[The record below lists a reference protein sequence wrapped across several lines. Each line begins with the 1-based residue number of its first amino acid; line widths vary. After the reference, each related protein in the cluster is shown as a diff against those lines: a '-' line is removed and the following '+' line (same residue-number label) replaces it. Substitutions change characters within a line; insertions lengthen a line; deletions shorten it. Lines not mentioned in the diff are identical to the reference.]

1 MQENKITEQNIK
13 KNIEEVAEQKEEK
26 KKKKNFIIIILLLL
40 LLLLGCHSC
49 SRMDNQQSPDHQNVS
64 AYILGDGFS
73 PGLSE
78 EELREIM
85 QKKID
90 ASRVAFSVY
99 TKPIFNGKRGT
110 IMFGN
115 PKHNMYDLKLE
126 VTVDDEVVI
135 KTENVPPDKYI
146 AEIETT
152 KELKKGQHKGDA
164 RVTAYDRETGELTGE
179 IAIDMILT
187 VQ

>member
-1 MQENKITEQNIK
+1 MSKDDT
-13 KNIEEVAEQKEEK
+13 
-26 KKKKNFIIIILLLL
+26 
-40 LLLLGCHSC
+40 G
-49 SRMDNQQSPDHQNVS
+49 HQNVS
-64 AYILGDGFS
+64 AYVLGDGFS

-78 EELREIM
+78 EELRKMMEKEI
-85 QKKID
+85 D
-90 ASRVAFSVY
+90 ESRVAFSVY
-99 TKPIFNGKRGT
+99 TKPIFNGKKGT

-115 PKHNMYDLKLE
+115 PRHNLYDLKLE
-126 VTVDDEVVI
+126 VIVDDEVVI
-135 KTENVPPDKYI
+135 RTESIPPDKYV

-164 RVTAYDRETGELTGE
+164 KITAYDRKTGELTGE